1 MNSNVSLIVLYLLTL
16 IVIGYL
22 LYLALRRPQTI
33 QIYNEMPPPQK
44 IDAHWWGY
52 GWRPWWRRYAGIP
65 GFGKDKPIP
74 EQPAAPN
81 MPVPPKPIIIP
92 NA

>member
-1 MNSNVSLIVLYLLTL
+1 MLLYVVAL
-16 IVIGYL
+16 IVIGFL

-33 QIYNEMPPPQK
+33 QIYNEMPAKK

-52 GWRPWWRRYAGIP
+52 GWRPYWRKYAGVP
-65 GFGKDKPIP
+65 GFKPISAP
-74 EQPAAPN
+74 TAPN

-92 NA
+92 KA